1 MKKRSINKIL
11 LLLLIIG
18 AGLYIMKEFFWNDA
32 SRQLVFH
39 TEPVDRGSI
48 EVTVSG
54 VGEVNAAQLVDVGAQ
69 VSGKIEKM
77 HVRLGD
83 YVEAGDLIAEID
95 DTTQSSDLATSQ
107 ARLHSYR
114 TQLRN
119 HTIAAEVATI
129 QYSREKE
136 LFANKSTSRQDLEAA
151 EKEYSR
157 AWAEFE
163 GTRSLITQEEVAVAK
178 AEADLGYTRIVAP
191 ISGTIIALPV
201 EVGQTVNAN
210 QTTPTIA
217 LLADLSRMEVRVQ
230 ISEGDITKVAATMPV
245 TFYILSEPQTVF
257 SSTLYA
263 IDPANTNLTDNA
275 YAKSSSSSSGGG
287 SSGAVYYYGRMLV
300 DNPDGKLRIGMT
312 SHCTIAI
319 AKSDNVLRVPS
330 VVVKE
335 RDGRSYV
342 QVLEGGTPVDRD
354 IETGLTNRQFTE
366 VKSGLK
372 EGDQVIAA
380 QMSQAEID
388 EQIKNR
394 LR

>member
-275 YAKSSSSSSGGG
+275 YAKSSSSSSGSG
-287 SSGAVYYYGRMLV
+287 SGGAVYYYGRMLV